1 MLLCLVCLVVLT
13 EQLVIVNESIYDNKY
28 YCSKRRGDMI
38 INKRLFDI
46 MYYVWENCCTVTSPI
61 ADGGLNLTS

>member
-13 EQLVIVNESIYDNKY
+13 EQLVIVNESIYNNKY

-46 MYYVWENCCTVTSPI
+46 MYGKVV
-61 ADGGLNLTS
+61 AQ